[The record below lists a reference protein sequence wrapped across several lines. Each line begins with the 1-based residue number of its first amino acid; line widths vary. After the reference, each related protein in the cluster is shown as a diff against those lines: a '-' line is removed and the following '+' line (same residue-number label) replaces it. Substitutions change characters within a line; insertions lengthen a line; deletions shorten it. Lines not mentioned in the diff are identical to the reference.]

1 MSVLTGNQEYF
12 KGIGK
17 IPFEGKESKNYL
29 AFKYYNPSTKVMGKT
44 MAEHFKFAISYWHS
58 FRGDGG
64 DPFGSATKIYPWDTG
79 DSALIRARNRADAAF
94 EFFTKLGVDYFC
106 FHDVDMLEEDGAD
119 LTTYRKR
126 IDEITDYVQGKM
138 NQSGIKLLWGT
149 ANLFSHPRYMN
160 GASTNPDFAV
170 VAHAGAQ
177 VKNALDATI
186 KLDLKGSKEHF
197 S

>member
-1 MSVLTGNQEYF
+1 MSVLTGKQEYF

-79 DSALIRARNRADAAF
+79 DSALIRGRNRADAAF

-126 IDEITDYVQGKM
+126 IDEITDWRKLCVLGRKRRIYV
-138 NQSGIKLLWGT
+138 
-149 ANLFSHPRYMN
+149 
-160 GASTNPDFAV
+160 STQYQYEARTRP
-170 VAHAGAQ
+170 HGP
-177 VKNALDATI
+177 I
-186 KLDLKGSKEHF
+186 PPYG
-197 S
+197 